1 MNNSKG
7 LCSMNRT
14 ELTNE
19 IKRVEQALNKTTSRK
34 LKHDYGRYL
43 KRLYQ
48 NLNYYDKHR
57 TSQYKPI

>member
-1 MNNSKG
+1 
-7 LCSMNRT
+7 MNRT

-48 NLNYYDKHR
+48 NLKYYDKHR
-57 TSQYKPI
+57 TSQYKAI

>member
-1 MNNSKG
+1 
-7 LCSMNRT
+7 MNRA
-14 ELTNE
+14 ELITE

-48 NLNYYDKHR
+48 NLKRYDKHH
-57 TSQYKPI
+57 TSQYKAI

>member
-1 MNNSKG
+1 
-7 LCSMNRT
+7 MNRT
-14 ELTNE
+14 ELIAE

-48 NLNYYDKHR
+48 NLKYYDK
-57 TSQYKPI
+57 TSQYKAI